1 MSRPQPPRQQA
12 ALRVRLRDRAARA
25 AQTVWPRHPTTLG
38 GLVAVARP
46 KTMAILRLT
55 AATTVGFII
64 TRLLEPGSRD
74 LTGALTALLV
84 VQASSIGTL
93 KMGWLR
99 VLAVLTGVLVSVGI
113 STVVGLSWWSL
124 GLVVA
129 LALALGHAL
138 RLGDQVLE
146 TPISAM
152 LILSAGISGQAAE
165 LRVLNTFVGACV
177 GISFMLLL
185 PPSLPTR
192 LASRRVRAG
201 ADAVADLLSGAAEAL
216 TVSPPDRA
224 MVDSWIGEL
233 RPAVA
238 ALDEAAAMVEQAS
251 DSRKFNPRAIAV
263 DDIVPLLR
271 SGLDTLENCHLAVR
285 ALFVLLRQQ
294 VPEVSSPADAD
305 DDLRAVFAIVMQHA
319 AESVR
324 GFGALVEAEAE
335 GNEADA
341 ELSFGLSL
349 EMLREARA
357 ILTELMLVGTH
368 DTTMWLLRSSTLAAV
383 EQVLLQLDIEERA
396 RVREQWAVDQSR
408 RVGANLPELLR
419 DSLPHHEV
427 PLPRGLERGIR
438 EGKVR
443 DFGEGLVRGSR
454 QVLGAG
460 LRKVARVAGAGDDE
474 DDLMDGPADG
484 SMDAPVDGTA
494 EDPAMD
500 DPVDGGASD
509 DGGSAQGG
517 GRDTSRVEED
527 QLDADDPGAG
537 SPLAKPTGSV

>member
-1 MSRPQPPRQQA
+1 
-12 ALRVRLRDRAARA
+12 
-25 AQTVWPRHPTTLG
+25 
-38 GLVAVARP
+38 
-46 KTMAILRLT
+46 
-55 AATTVGFII
+55 
-64 TRLLEPGSRD
+64 
-74 LTGALTALLV
+74 
-84 VQASSIGTL
+84 
-93 KMGWLR
+93 
-99 VLAVLTGVLVSVGI
+99 
-113 STVVGLSWWSL
+113 
-124 GLVVA
+124 
-129 LALALGHAL
+129 
-138 RLGDQVLE
+138 
-146 TPISAM
+146 
-152 LILSAGISGQAAE
+152 
-165 LRVLNTFVGACV
+165 V

-216 TVSPPDRA
+216 TLAPPDRA
-224 MVDSWIGEL
+224 MVDGWIGGL

-238 ALDEAAAMVEQAS
+238 ALDEAAAMLEQAS

-263 DDIVPLLR
+263 DDVVPLLR

-294 VPEVSSPADAD
+294 VPDVVSRADSD

-341 ELSFGLSL
+341 EMSFALSL

-383 EQVLLQLDIEERA
+383 EQVLLQLDIEDRA
-396 RVREQWAVDQSR
+396 RVRRQWAVEQSR

-419 DSLPHHEV
+419 EALPHHEV

-454 QVLGAG
+454 QVIGAG
-460 LRKVARVAGAGDDE
+460 LRKVVRAAGAGDDDPAE
-474 DDLMDGPADG
+474 TGPDERDEAAG
-484 SMDAPVDGTA
+484 GHEQPG
-494 EDPAMD
+494 EDPAPITPGSGG
-500 DPVDGGASD
+500 DPEGE
-509 DGGSAQGG
+509 QGFRTPG
-517 GRDTSRVEED
+517 TSPEATD
-527 QLDADDPGAG
+527 ADADDGDPPDTVAAESRPIG
-537 SPLAKPTGSV
+537 SP

>member
-1 MSRPQPPRQQA
+1 V
-12 ALRVRLRDRAARA
+12 RVRDRVARG
-25 AQTVWPRHPTTLG
+25 AQRVWPRHPTTLG

-216 TVSPPDRA
+216 TLAPPDRA
-224 MVDSWIGEL
+224 MVDGWIGGL

-238 ALDEAAAMVEQAS
+238 ALDEAAAMLEQAS

-263 DDIVPLLR
+263 DDVVPLLR

-294 VPEVSSPADAD
+294 VPDVVSRADSD

-341 ELSFGLSL
+341 EMSFALSL

-383 EQVLLQLDIEERA
+383 EQVLLQLDIEDRA
-396 RVREQWAVDQSR
+396 RVRRQWAVEQSR
-408 RVGANLPELLR
+408 RVGANLPEL
-419 DSLPHHEV
+419 
-427 PLPRGLERGIR
+427 GIR

-454 QVLGAG
+454 QVIGAG
-460 LRKVARVAGAGDDE
+460 LRKVVRAAGAGDDDPAE
-474 DDLMDGPADG
+474 TGPDERDEAAG
-484 SMDAPVDGTA
+484 GHEQPG
-494 EDPAMD
+494 EDPAPITPGSGG
-500 DPVDGGASD
+500 DPEGE
-509 DGGSAQGG
+509 QGFRTPG
-517 GRDTSRVEED
+517 TSPEATD
-527 QLDADDPGAG
+527 ADADDGDPPDTVAAESRPIG
-537 SPLAKPTGSV
+537 SP